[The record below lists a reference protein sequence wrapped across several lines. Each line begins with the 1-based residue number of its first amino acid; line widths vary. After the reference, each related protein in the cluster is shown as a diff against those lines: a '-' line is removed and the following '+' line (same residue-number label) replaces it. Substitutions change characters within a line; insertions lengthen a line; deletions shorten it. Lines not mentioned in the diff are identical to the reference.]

1 MPRKPDISNKERYND
16 AFPSMLRKLMEINGT
31 TQEEMKTVL
40 GLMNRQSVTGYVD
53 GSTQPT
59 PEKIIAASKYFGV
72 SADYLLGLSE
82 HPSIEGG
89 RREAAEYTGLSEAA
103 VEALHEIKGHFEVG
117 DFDVDGSYIKD
128 EKESLQE
135 ADKLMGVASA
145 LIASE
150 SFYMVLSFLDVV
162 GYKVEGLKRE
172 LERPHDSENWDRLHD
187 AETELRHAVFD
198 CVECFQDS
206 LDEMYG
212 VRDCKK
218 DAHRAIDAIL
228 KSMEKERR

>member
-1 MPRKPDISNKERYND
+1 MERTIIGETIAKLRNERGESQDQLAD
-16 AFPSMLRKLMEINGT
+16 AIQETRAIVRNWETGKSEVRHPALIKLAEH
-31 TQEEMKTVL
+31 
-40 GLMNRQSVTGYVD
+40 
-53 GSTQPT
+53 
-59 PEKIIAASKYFGV
+59 FGV
-72 SADYLLGLSE
+72 SVDYLLGLSE
-82 HPSIEGG
+82 LPSIQGSG
-89 RREAAEYTGLSEAA
+89 REAAEYTGLSETAI
-103 VEALHEIKGHFEVG
+103 EALHEIKGHFEVG

-128 EKESLQE
+128 EEESLWE
-135 ADKLMGVASA
+135 ADKLMGVASD

-150 SFYMVLSFLDVV
+150 SFYRVLSFLDVV

-172 LERPHDSENWDRLHD
+172 LERPHDSGNWDRLHD